1 MGFLFKRLG
10 YMKFA
15 ISSCWN
21 SHRHEDGHAMLREL
35 AELGF
40 DYVELSHGTRLSLI
54 PGILRGIEEGLVKV
68 ASVHNFCP
76 LPVGVMGAAPNLYEP
91 SAVSRRE
98 RILWLHN
105 TIKTLE
111 FAQRVECDRVV
122 LHSGRV
128 RLLWGDP
135 TAAFEAALEG
145 DAGAGGEKL
154 KTAREKGLKRLRKKQ
169 GGFMKRLKESYALVA
184 EHARERGITFGVE
197 NREAFAELPLDE
209 EMPGLLESLK
219 EHGAFGY
226 WHDSGHAQLKER
238 MGLLDHAEFLEKMR
252 PHLAGFHLHDV
263 SEDDHDH
270 QVPGS
275 GVIDW
280 SKIAPQ
286 VRKGD
291 VVVME
296 MSPRLRSDDI
306 RKGRDFLL
314 KTIPAL
320 TQA

>member
-1 MGFLFKRLG
+1 
-10 YMKFA
+10 
-15 ISSCWN
+15 
-21 SHRHEDGHAMLREL
+21 MLREL
-35 AELGF
+35 ADLGF
-40 DYVELSHGTRLSLI
+40 EYVELSHGTRLSLV
-54 PGILRGIEEGLVKV
+54 PGILRGVEEGLVKV

-105 TIKTLE
+105 TLKTLE
-111 FAQRVECDRVV
+111 FAQRMECDRVV
-122 LHSGRV
+122 VHSGRV
-128 RLLWGDP
+128 RMLWGDP
-135 TAAFEAALEG
+135 TEPFEAALEA
-145 DAGAGGEKL
+145 DAGARGDKL
-154 KTAREKGLKRLRKKQ
+154 QAVREKGLKRLRKKQ
-169 GGFMKRLKESYALVA
+169 RGFMKRLKESYSLVA
-184 EHARERGITFGVE
+184 EQARERGITFGVE

-209 EMPGLLESLK
+209 EMPGLLESLA
-219 EHGAFGY
+219 EHEAFGY

-252 PHLAGFHLHDV
+252 PRLAGFHLHDV
-263 SEDDHDH
+263 SEEDRDH

-280 SKIAPQ
+280 AKLASQ
-286 VRKGD
+286 VREND

-296 MSPRLRSDDI
+296 MSPRLRSEEI
-306 RKGRDFLL
+306 REGRDFLL

-320 TQA
+320 SAS

>member
-1 MGFLFKRLG
+1 
-10 YMKFA
+10 MKFA

-21 SHRHEDGHAMLREL
+21 SHRHEDGLEMLREL
-35 AELGF
+35 AGLGF
-40 DYVELSHGTRLSLI
+40 EYVELSHGTRLSLV
-54 PGILRGIEEGLVKV
+54 PGILRGVEDGLVKV

-91 SAVSRRE
+91 SAISRRE

-105 TIKTLE
+105 TLKTLD
-111 FAQRVECDRVV
+111 FAQRMACDRVV

-135 TAAFEAALEG
+135 TDSFEAALEA
-145 DAGAGGEKL
+145 DAGANGDKL

-169 GGFMKRLKESYALVA
+169 HGFMKRLKESYSLVA

-209 EMPGLLESLK
+209 EMPALVESLQ
-219 EHGAFGY
+219 EHSAFGY

-238 MGLLDHAEFLEKMR
+238 MGLLNHAEFLEKMR
-252 PHLAGFHLHDV
+252 PRLAGFHLHDV
-263 SEDDHDH
+263 SEEDRDH
-270 QVPGS
+270 QVPGT

-280 SKIAPQ
+280 AMLASH
-286 VRKGD
+286 VREDD
-291 VVVME
+291 VVIME
-296 MSPRLRSDDI
+296 MSPRLRSEEI
-306 RKGRDFLL
+306 LQGRDFLL

-320 TQA
+320 SAS

>member
-1 MGFLFKRLG
+1 
-10 YMKFA
+10 MKFA

-21 SHRHEDGHAMLREL
+21 SHRHDDGYALMVEL

-40 DYVELSHGTRLSLI
+40 SHVELSHGTRVSLV
-54 PGILRGIEEGLVKV
+54 PGILRAVEEGVAKV

-105 TIKTLE
+105 TLKTVD

-122 LHSGRV
+122 LHSGQV

-135 TAAFEAALEG
+135 GAAFEKAF
-145 DAGAGGEKL
+145 DDKSDKL
-154 KTAREKGLKRLRKKQ
+154 AQVREKGLKRLQRKK
-169 GGFMKRLKESYALVA
+169 GGFMKRLKESYGLVA
-184 EHARERGITFGVE
+184 ARAKDRGVKFGVE
-197 NREAFAELPLDE
+197 NREGFSELPLDGDMADFQE
-209 EMPGLLESLK
+209 ALQ
-219 EHGAFGY
+219 EHGVFGY

-238 MGLLDHAEFLEKMR
+238 MGLLEHRPFLERLR
-252 PHLAGFHLHDV
+252 PHLIGFHLHDV
-263 SEDDHDH
+263 SEEDRDH
-270 QVPGS
+270 QAPGS

-280 SKIAPQ
+280 SILADA
-286 VRKGD
+286 VRPGD

-296 MSPRLRSDDI
+296 MSPRLRSEEI
-306 RKGRDFLL
+306 RAGREFLL
-314 KTIPAL
+314 RTIPAL
-320 TQA
+320 REA